1 MKFTP
6 YAIPVKTF
14 TIASIT
20 LHHFSNQS
28 LKTGQQL
35 APLRG
40 SGHMIDLLFTE
51 RSLEDL
57 FTESQH
63 AIPLCVVDTVWTQIP
78 STHH

>member
-6 YAIPVKTF
+6 YAIPVKTLP
-14 TIASIT
+14 IASIP

-28 LKTGQQL
+28 LKTGQQR

-40 SGHMIDLLFTE
+40 SGQMIDLLFTE
-51 RSLEDL
+51 RCLEDL
-57 FTESQH
+57 FAQNQH
-63 AIPLCVVDTVWTQIP
+63 AIPLCAGDTAPTLIS